1 MDTVRVRHTASQISG
16 GCHEIAQALR
26 GLTNASHALHES
38 WHGLDAHIFLGDLEH
53 GLKQLTHRAEQ
64 GVGLGAQLRREIE
77 AWERTA
83 SVLAEAAEQS
93 VND

>member
-1 MDTVRVRHTASQISG
+1 MDTDRARRTASQING

-26 GLTNASHALHES
+26 GLTNASHALRES
-38 WHGLDAHIFLGDLEH
+38 WHGPDARIFLGDLEH
-53 GLKQLTHRAEQ
+53 GLKQLTHRVEQ

-83 SVLAEAAEQS
+83 SVLADAAH
-93 VND
+93 VD